1 MSGIIKQ
8 ESQQITAQQMISHAI
23 EKGAG
28 IEQLEKLMEM
38 QERWEANEA
47 KKAYVDAMNRFRAQ
61 CPTIAK
67 TREGHNSK
75 YAGLAETIEQI
86 KGLLAEC
93 GLSHSWKTGSA
104 DGGITVTCCVTH
116 VAGHQECTS
125 LTAPPDES
133 GKKNAIQSMAS
144 TVSYLERYT
153 FYALLGLASAEMDD
167 DGNMAHGKVEYITEE
182 QIAEIEALA
191 EEVGAKT
198 TAVCAFYGAKHLGV
212 FPAKHFDDAVIK
224 LEAKR
229 KESA

>member
-1 MSGIIKQ
+1 MHELINQ
-8 ESQQITAQQMISHAI
+8 ESKQLTAQQMIAHAI

-28 IEQLEKLMEM
+28 IEQLERLMDM

-47 KKAYVDAMNRFRAQ
+47 KKAYVDAMNRFRSK

-67 TREGHNSK
+67 TRQAHNSK

-93 GLSHSWKTGSA
+93 GLSHSWKTESK
-104 DGGITVTCCVTH
+104 DGAITVTCCVTH
-116 VAGHQECTS
+116 VSGHQECTS
-125 LTAPPDES
+125 LSAPPDTS
-133 GKKNAIQSMAS
+133 GSKNVIQAMAS

-167 DGNMAHGKVEYITEE
+167 DGNMAYGKVEYITEE
-182 QIAEIEALA
+182 QAAEIKALA
-191 EEVGAKT
+191 EEVGTKA
-198 TAVCAFYGAKHLGV
+198 TAVCSFYGAKHLGV
-212 FPAKHFDDAVIK
+212 FPAKYYDDAIEK

-229 KESA
+229 KESN

>member
-1 MSGIIKQ
+1 MSELILKEAQ
-8 ESQQITAQQMISHAI
+8 PITFHQMISHAI

-28 IEQLEKLMEM
+28 IEQVERLMEM
-38 QERWEANEA
+38 QERWEVKEA
-47 KKAYVDAMNRFRAQ
+47 KKSYVDAMNRFRSK

-67 TREGHNSK
+67 TRKAHNSM

-93 GLSHSWKTGSA
+93 GLSHSWKTESN
-104 DGGITVTCCVTH
+104 DGTITVTCCVTH

-125 LTAPPDES
+125 LSAPPDTS
-133 GKKNAIQSMAS
+133 GSKNAIQAMAS

-167 DGNMAHGKVEYITEE
+167 DGNMAYGKVEYITEE

-191 EEVGAKT
+191 DEVGTKT
-198 TAVCAFYGAKHLGV
+198 TAMCAFYGAKHLGV
-212 FPAKHFDDAVIK
+212 FPAKHYDDAIAK

-229 KESA
+229 KES